1 MTEMSKI
8 KFIDRPRLIPEDER
22 KARRGEVSASSMTIR
37 EAFAMAALQGLLA
50 RGTALDKPKIAV
62 NMADELLVKLAE

>member
-1 MTEMSKI
+1 MSAAAEFLEREQYQ
-8 KFIDRPRLIPEDER
+8 KFGPGGP
-22 KARRGEVSASSMTIR
+22 RRGEAKASSMTIR